1 MFKHII
7 GACILLAT
15 AFPLQAQI
23 KGAPSDGGAVVIER
37 GPHHRVWQS
46 VVSDVGVDGES
57 YWRTNSYVELQI
69 GVSVLDNG
77 VWTDA
82 NDVIELHPE
91 GAVAQHT
98 QHKVIFAPNLNT
110 KNAID
115 LLTPDGKR
123 MQSSPIGLAYYDPVS
138 GKSAWIGGVK
148 DSQGA
153 ILGSNQVIY
162 TNAFSNILATVRYTV
177 TKAGVEQDIVIQEIP
192 PDPEFFGLSGD
203 KIRLEVISE
212 FFTAEVPAKRPVVLK
227 HYDPILGQT
236 MAEPDFVDEQLDF
249 GAMITGPGRAF
260 KLSDQDDF
268 RQGVPVGKR
277 FGTSDGRTFMIEGV
291 EYQALRKQFSQ
302 LPKSKSSIRTAMMP
316 AATQGRVFPPVQ
328 QVAKAKS
335 SLLIAKSGLPLDAG
349 VVIDY
354 SLVGNTNS
362 MVFRGESTYLV
373 VGTIYLT
380 GTSIIE
386 GGCTLKYTN
395 YTGCLDFCG
404 PLKTETGPYHP
415 AIITSMDDNSVGDPI
430 AGSTGTPTG
439 YHGAGFYVNYDSD
452 IQYLYFKHLQF
463 GFICVAN
470 TTQTISH
477 CKFYNMQTG
486 FDLRGV
492 RGNMRNLLFDNVMLP
507 FYFTG
512 GSNSCAAEN
521 ITTVYASYAFAD
533 KLDGVVVNLGVTNSI
548 FAQCNFLANL
558 PFNSDYCGTTNT
570 TNGIFQT
577 VLDGGSY
584 LAANT
589 YQNLGTTNITPSLLK
604 DLRARTTYPPVFLTN
619 TALTPI
625 STNMVLTPIAARD
638 SGIPALGYHYD
649 PVDYMVNNLY
659 VTNATLTL
667 TNGVSVGFYG
677 SFGFILKTG
686 AAFASEGTQDKMNHI
701 VHYQAVQDRSTM
713 FDPTSGQQAV
723 WYSSSCPLDLS
734 LRFTDLPIHNRN
746 GRQYTFGAYIFNRM
760 VIENCQMW
768 NGKWS
773 YVPTTTAGTVA
784 WTNNLA
790 KRVNLWVTEGY
801 NGYPA
806 PLNFYCYNNTFVQSV
821 LNFKND
827 VTNYTWGIY
836 DNSFDN
842 CALTNT
848 GTASG
853 SDYNAYVNT
862 STVLGGSHNVTLSSF
877 SYTNGAFGSYYQGI
891 TNLVNKGSRYAT
903 NAGFFSFT
911 TQPSDMPETNTVV
924 DIGFHYKSADS
935 DGDGMP
941 DVWETAFG
949 FDPFTADANLDSDD
963 DGITNLQEYLGG
975 SNPLDTMLI
984 AWGKNQDGQ
993 CVVPYKF
1000 PGVYAVA
1007 TGGTT
1012 PAGGFT
1018 LVVTNQ
1024 GRLSSWGETNSSQS
1038 NRPSG
1043 LSNVVSVAACGDQCA
1058 ALKSDGTVVQW
1069 GQTKGTIP
1077 TGLNNVKAISA
1088 GYNHFLALKN
1098 DGNVVAWGLD
1108 VTNCPANSVPP
1119 SLSGVKAIGAGW
1131 NHNVALL
1138 NDGTVT
1144 SWGLNATTNLNWKLL
1159 NAPTNLSGVSSIS
1172 VGALHS
1178 VALLSNSTV
1187 VAWGYNQSGETNVP
1201 AGLSNVVAVAAGR
1214 GYTLA
1219 LLPDQTIRGW
1229 GSGLPAIPSW
1239 LRASAIVAGP
1249 DHALAL
1255 RTGVLLPEIVI
1266 QPLGQAVTN
1275 GGTNMFNVLVSSRQ
1289 QPAYQWQF
1297 NSNNIAGA
1305 TNDTLVIENVNAQKE
1320 GYYRA
1325 KVTNGAGTVYTTNAN
1340 LVMLRVP
1347 QILSPTNSQDI
1358 MAPIN
1363 NFELTVNAT
1372 AVGSEYA
1379 GIGYYWYRDGN
1390 VIGSAISASN
1400 MTFNCIVPTESGQYK
1415 AVATNDAG
1423 SSTSAVWNV
1432 HFVYEG
1438 DVGARGPKEIYPPTT
1453 LTNAIGISAGGGHA
1467 LALKEDGTVFGWG
1480 TNTLG
1485 QTNIPPGLS
1494 NVIAVAAG
1502 GSHSLALKEDGNV
1515 IAWGSTNYLQT
1526 NVPPTLNDVTAIAAG
1541 GNRSLALKRDG
1552 TVVQWGQ
1559 TNNISIPNNV
1569 TGVTAIAAG
1578 TNFFLALL
1586 GNKTVVAWG
1595 ENNCN
1600 QTNVPAGL
1608 TNVESIAAGG
1618 GHALA
1623 LISNATVVAWGSN
1636 GSGETNTP
1644 TGLSNV
1650 IAIAA
1655 GYRHSVALKNDGT
1668 VVSWGE
1674 INEVQ
1679 TNMTPRFI
1687 SAGDGFTL
1695 LAQFSPAIQY
1705 PIDVTKDVLLVYNSA
1720 SASSIGLKNYYLA
1733 HRPMITG
1740 ANECGFPCT
1749 NWDTVVIEQFT
1760 NEIATPYFQWF
1771 TTNQTKHPSY
1781 VIIFYDVPTRV
1792 NTNTWWTADG
1802 CHSSVSY
1809 SLYEMTKGWKPF
1821 ITHINA
1827 GSSNDCVAYID
1838 KLASFGTT
1846 KLIISASKNGY
1857 NNTNYVLDG
1866 IRYGIGTDQD
1876 YSGGGS
1882 SVSQATNGLIA
1893 SGVLTSAIMFS
1904 DGTEIITNGVAYNL
1918 PHLTNAMNLSGY
1930 MCWGAHSSL
1939 SSNYAVNASI
1949 SWQGNS
1955 KWWIIETVESF
1966 NGQSHAFSHFHQ
1978 GNYITWFSP
1987 NAFGGANYSNTPV
2000 GAVCHVD
2007 EPSVS
2012 GVNDSSIY
2020 FGSWAYGKIFAIC
2033 AWQSLKTTYFQAI
2046 GDPFIKR

>member
-1 MFKHII
+1 MFIHII

-46 VVSDVGVDGES
+46 VVTDIGLDGES

-69 GVSVLDNG
+69 GVSVLEGG

-123 MQSSPIGLAYYDPVS
+123 MQSSPIGLAYFDPVS
-138 GKSAWIGGVK
+138 GKSAWIGGVQN
-148 DSQGA
+148 SQGA

-177 TKAGVEQDIVIQEIP
+177 TKAGIEQDIVIQEIP
-192 PDPEFFGLSGD
+192 PDPTVFGLSGD

-260 KLSDQDDF
+260 KLSDQDDL

-328 QVAKAKS
+328 QIAKAKS
-335 SLLIAKSGLPLDAG
+335 SLWIAKSGLPLDAG

-373 VGTIYLT
+373 VGTVYLT

-430 AGSTGTPTG
+430 SGSTGIPTG

-512 GSNSCAAEN
+512 GSNSCVAEN
-521 ITTVYASYAFAD
+521 ITTVYASYGFAD

-548 FAQCNFLANL
+548 FAQCTFLANL
-558 PFNSDYCGTTNT
+558 PFNSDYCGIENT

-604 DLRARTTYPPVFLTN
+604 DLRVRTTYPPVLLTN

-649 PVDYMVNNLY
+649 PLDYMVNNLY

-667 TNGVSVGFYG
+667 TNGASVGFYG

-686 AAFASEGTQDKMNHI
+686 AAFISEGTQDKMNHI

-723 WYSSSCPLDLS
+723 WYPSSCPLDLS
-734 LRFTDLPIHNRN
+734 LKFTDLPIHNRN

-760 VIENCQMW
+760 VIENCQLW
-768 NGKWS
+768 NGTWA
-773 YVPTTTAGTVA
+773 YIPTTTAGTVA

-790 KRVNLWVTEGY
+790 KRVTLRVTEGY
-801 NGYPA
+801 MGNPA

-848 GTASG
+848 GTAAG

-891 TNLVNKGSRYAT
+891 TNLVNKGSRNAT

-911 TQPSDMPETNTVV
+911 TQPSDMPETNSVV

-941 DVWETAFG
+941 DVWETAYG
-949 FDPFTADANLDSDD
+949 FDPFAADANLDSDD

-993 CVVPYKF
+993 CVVPYAF
-1000 PGVYAVA
+1000 PGVYSMAA
-1007 TGGTT
+1007 GGTS

-1024 GRLSSWGETNSSQS
+1024 GRIFAWGETNSSQA

-1058 ALKSDGTVVQW
+1058 ALKSDGTVIQW

-1077 TGLNNVKAISA
+1077 SGLNNVKAISA
-1088 GYNHFLALKN
+1088 GYHHFLALKN
-1098 DGNVVAWGLD
+1098 DGNVVAWGLN
-1108 VTNCPANSVPP
+1108 VSNCPANSVPP
-1119 SLSGVKAIGAGW
+1119 TLSGVKAIGAGW

-1144 SWGLNATTNLNWKLL
+1144 SWGLNATNLKWNLL
-1159 NAPTNLSGVSSIS
+1159 NAPTNLSGVSAIS

-1187 VAWGYNQSGETNVP
+1187 VAWGNNQSGETNVP
-1201 AGLSNVVAVAAGR
+1201 TGLSNVVAVAAGR

-1219 LLPDQTIRGW
+1219 LLQDQSIRGW
-1229 GSGLPAIPSW
+1229 GGGLPAIPSW

-1249 DHALAL
+1249 DHALAA
-1255 RTGVLLPEIVI
+1255 RTGILLPQIVI
-1266 QPLGQAVTN
+1266 QPQGQGAIS
-1275 GGTNMFNVLVSSRQ
+1275 GGTNIFNVLVSSRQ

-1297 NSNNIAGA
+1297 NRVNIAGA

-1320 GYYRA
+1320 GQYRVF
-1325 KVTNGAGTVYTTNAN
+1325 VTNGAGTIYSDDAE
-1340 LVMLRVP
+1340 LVMLNAPVL
-1347 QILSPTNSQDI
+1347 ISPTDPQTVETESDGKI
-1358 MAPIN
+1358 T
-1363 NFELTVNAT
+1363 LTVNASAHGSQYFPT
-1372 AVGSEYA
+1372 VYWWYKDGQILQSLSQSNLTLGDFGSIQAGHYWVVVSNEVGFA
-1379 GIGYYWYRDGN
+1379 
-1390 VIGSAISASN
+1390 
-1400 MTFNCIVPTESGQYK
+1400 
-1415 AVATNDAG
+1415 
-1423 SSTSAVWNV
+1423 TSAEWNLNSAVPGGVFVW
-1432 HFVYEG
+1432 G
-1438 DVGARGPKEIYPPTT
+1438 
-1453 LTNAIGISAGGGHA
+1453 TNMLFSPEQRTNTIAIAGGGNHA
-1467 LALKEDGTVFGWG
+1467 LALREDSTVLAWGDNGSGQTNIPSGLTNVICVAAGTAHSLVLKEDGTVIHLD
-1480 TNTLG
+1480 TNTLARANFP
-1485 QTNIPPGLS
+1485 TGLNDATAIS
-1494 NVIAVAAG
+1494 AG
-1502 GSHSLALKEDGNV
+1502 GYQSLALKSN
-1515 IAWGSTNYLQT
+1515 
-1526 NVPPTLNDVTAIAAG
+1526 
-1541 GNRSLALKRDG
+1541 G

-1559 TNNISIPNNV
+1559 TFSNV
-1569 TGVTAIAAG
+1569 PTAAVNVIAIASG
-1578 TNFFLALL
+1578 TNFHLALL
-1586 GNKTVVAWG
+1586 TNKTVVAWG
-1595 ENNCN
+1595 TNNSG
-1600 QTNVPAGL
+1600 QLSMPANL
-1608 TNVESIAAGG
+1608 TNVVAIAAGG
-1618 GHALA
+1618 THALA
-1623 LISNATVVAWGSN
+1623 LKGDGTVTNWGSN
-1636 GSGETNTP
+1636 LYGEGNIP
-1644 TGLSNV
+1644 SGLSNV
-1650 IAIAA
+1650 LAIAA
-1655 GYRHSVALKNDGT
+1655 GTTHSVALKNDGT
-1668 VVSWGE
+1668 IVAWGD
-1674 INEVQ
+1674 NSYGQ
-1679 TNMTPRFI
+1679 TNASFESGPGRLI
-1687 SAGDGFTL
+1687 AAGNGFTL
-1695 LAQFSPAIQY
+1695 ASRFSPTIQY
-1705 PIDVTKDVLLVYNSA
+1705 AINVTNDVLLVYNTNSVG
-1720 SASSIGLKNYYLA
+1720 SSNVCNYYLA
-1733 HRPMITG
+1733 HRPKIGG
-1740 ANECGFPCT
+1740 ANVLGIGCITYETALP
-1749 NWDTVVIEQFT
+1749 DEFT
-1760 NEIATPYFQWF
+1760 NQISAPIFQWLS
-1771 TTNQTKHPSY
+1771 TNPTKHPSY
-1781 VIIFYDVPTRV
+1781 IILFYDIPSRV
-1792 NTNTWWTADG
+1792 HSDRNYSGFGD
-1802 CHSSVSY
+1802 HSSVGY
-1809 SLYEMTKGWKPF
+1809 SIYELYNGWKPF
-1821 ITHINA
+1821 ITHINMNNT
-1827 GSSNDCVAYID
+1827 NDCVGYINKISNFGAQYSPN
-1838 KLASFGTT
+1838 KLV
-1846 KLIISASKNGY
+1846 INPSANGY
-1857 NNTNYVLDG
+1857 ANTNYYFDDLYTSG
-1866 IRYGIGTDQD
+1866 TTTIGYNGLQGVT
-1876 YSGGGS
+1876 SNGVPLS
-1882 SVSQATNGLIA
+1882 SVIYNSTNSTTHITRGTNV
-1893 SGVLTSAIMFS
+1893 SGFYTTGS
-1904 DGTEIITNGVAYNL
+1904 DGGLGTNYFAYFIF
-1918 PHLTNAMNLSGY
+1918 A
-1930 MCWGAHSSL
+1930 
-1939 SSNYAVNASI
+1939 
-1949 SWQGNS
+1949 GNS
-1955 KWWIIETVESF
+1955 QWYIMETMDSF
-1966 NGQSHAFSHFHQ
+1966 NGMREYFASQPQCHFVQ
-1978 GNYITWFSP
+1978 WFSP
-1987 NAFGGANYSNTPV
+1987 NAFGGANYTTTPV
-2000 GAVCHVD
+2000 GAVSHVD
-2007 EPSVS
+2007 EPLIS
-2012 GVNDSSIY
+2012 GVEDAEIY
-2020 FGSWAYGKIFAIC
+2020 FGLWAAGKNFAIC
-2033 AWQSLKTTYFQAI
+2033 AWNARTSVYFQAT
-2046 GDPFIKR
+2046 GDPFVKR